1 MDLMELAGIGAEVE
15 GIHAVTAAVAA
26 GRVTRL
32 WVERSRQD
40 SMSDLM
46 EAARSRGAA
55 VAVVEHLRD
64 AMTSAPQGVRAV
76 CHPISPVPLDVAVR
90 RSAPAALVV
99 LDHLEDPRN
108 VGAVARSAV
117 AAGFTGL
124 IMSGNRA
131 APLGAAA
138 FKAGAGSFEH
148 LDIVVVGSIASAVD
162 DLKRLNV
169 WTVGLDGDGDQSLFG
184 MGLFTEPVAVV
195 LGAEGAG
202 LSRLV
207 RERVDVVASIPIDP
221 RVESLNASVAA
232 ALALFEV
239 ARVRSSE

>member
-1 MDLMELAGIGAEVE
+1 MARAGIGAEVE

-26 GRVTRL
+26 GRVERL
-32 WVERSRQD
+32 VVDESRANGLG
-40 SMSDLM
+40 DLID
-46 EAARSRGAA
+46 AARSGGAG
-55 VAVVEHLRD
+55 VEFVDDLR
-64 AMTSAPQGVRAV
+64 AMAASSAPQGVMAECR
-76 CHPISPVPLDVAVR
+76 PISPVPLEVASR
-90 RSAPAALVV
+90 RSSPTALVV

-108 VGAVARSAV
+108 VGAIARSAL

-124 IMSGNRA
+124 VMSGNRA
-131 APLGAAA
+131 APLGASA

-148 LDIVVVGSIASAVD
+148 LDLVVVGSIAAAID
-162 DLKRLNV
+162 DLKRQDV
-169 WTVGLDGDGDQSLFG
+169 WTVGLDGGGDQPLFG
-184 MGLFTEPVAVV
+184 LSLLTEPVAIV

-207 RERVDVVASIPIDP
+207 AERVDVLAAIPIDA

-239 ARVRSSE
+239 SRIRASSSD